1 MLNELVQQAMQNN
14 PYVIGLDDVVE
25 KEILHHH
32 LLNLLHREG
41 FMTDLTF
48 MGGTALRLCY
58 NSNRLSE
65 DLDFA
70 GGEHFQPSQFNGLAS
85 HIESYLQ
92 NVIGLE
98 VSAREPKLVKGDT
111 STWKVTI
118 IKYPERPDL
127 PAQKVHLDIC
137 ACPALDI
144 QYLPVKNHYQIQSPI
159 AGLPIQVES
168 LREILCDNMV
178 AFAYQERRIKPRD
191 VWDLGWLSQ
200 HDISL
205 AGDMLIKKLALHG
218 KSHEDFLHKIQK
230 HAALVKNDEVTK
242 LDFHQEMSRFVPPG
256 VAANTLAQAPF
267 WQYLSN
273 VINNYVSAAIKLLS
287 EDVPAT
293 EQPEFKM

>member
-1 MLNELVQQAMQNN
+1 MLNELVQKAMQNN
-14 PYVIGLDDVVE
+14 ADVIGLDDAVE

-41 FMTDLTF
+41 FLTGLTF
-48 MGGTALRLCY
+48 MGGTALRLCF

-70 GGEHFQPSQFNGLAS
+70 GGEHFRPEQFNGLAK

-98 VSAREPKLVKGDT
+98 VSAREPRLVKSDT

-118 IKYPERPDL
+118 IKHLGRQDL
-127 PAQKVHLDIC
+127 PAQKLHLDIC
-137 ACPALDI
+137 AYPSLDP

-168 LREILCDNMV
+168 LSEILCDKMV
-178 AFAYQERRIKPRD
+178 AFAYRERRIKPKV

-200 HDISL
+200 QDVSL
-205 AGDMLIKKLALHG
+205 AGGMLVKKLALRG
-218 KSHEDFLHKIQK
+218 KTQDDFLQKIEQ
-230 HAALVKNDEVTK
+230 HAALVKNDELTK
-242 LDFHQEMSRFVPPG
+242 QDFYQEMSRFLPPS
-256 VAANTLAQAPF
+256 VVANTLAQQPF
-267 WQYLSN
+267 WPYLGN
-273 VINNYVSAAIKLLS
+273 VIDGYVSSAFKFLKDDESSTA
-287 EDVPAT
+287 
-293 EQPEFKM
+293 QPEFKF